1 MCTEQKPKSKE
12 EQEIKDYR
20 FILYRLDQLEVSEK
34 ENFKEIMKM
43 LQVMQQGQNE
53 QNKTI
58 IELNQRMYSVEE
70 KIKCIDKLKEAAA
83 TRKAEV
89 NNIYRRLDIYKAVL
103 IGISITV
110 IATLLVQILK
120 LI

>member
-1 MCTEQKPKSKE
+1 MCPEDVNKGKE

-58 IELNQRMYSVEE
+58 IELNQRMYAVEE

-83 TRKAEV
+83 TRKTEV
-89 NNIYRRLDIYKAVL
+89 NNLYRRLDIYKAVL

-110 IATLLVQILK
+110 VGTLLIQILR
-120 LI
+120 LL